1 MQTWVRRAEEGS
13 TVPQGTRAAQ
23 NAKQVANYY
32 NAVVVVVVVVVVVK
46 TNNNNNNNNYRHKV
60 VLCYRDAQH
69 VLCDRRYSNKL
80 LHHHLF

>member
-32 NAVVVVVVVVVVVK
+32 NAVVVVVVVV
-46 TNNNNNNNNYRHKV
+46 
-60 VLCYRDAQH
+60 
-69 VLCDRRYSNKL
+69 
-80 LHHHLF
+80 FFFFFFF